1 MIMVVVGHVLDNKR
15 TIDWKQYF
23 LQGLIKSLQRFQPL
37 ERLLKF
43 QCGIQNKNSIN
54 TQSTSLSFTLMNS
67 ALYSIEDKKL
77 QIYVEIKIIFLFL
90 NFYLLILRKREK
102 HWFVVPL
109 IYAFIGWLP
118 YVPWPGIKPA
128 TLMYQDDALTNW
140 APWPGPK

>member
-23 LQGLIKSLQRFQPL
+23 LQSLIKSLQRFQPP

-102 HWFVVPL
+102 NIDLLFHLFMHSLVDSHMCPDQGSNL
-109 IYAFIGWLP
+109 Q
-118 YVPWPGIKPA
+118 PWCIRMM
-128 TLMYQDDALTNW
+128 L
-140 APWPGPK
+140 